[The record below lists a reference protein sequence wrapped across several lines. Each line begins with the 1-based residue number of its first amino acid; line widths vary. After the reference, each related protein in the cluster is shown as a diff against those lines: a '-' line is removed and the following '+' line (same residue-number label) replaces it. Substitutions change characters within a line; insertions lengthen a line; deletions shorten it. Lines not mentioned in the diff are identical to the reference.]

1 MSTDEMWMDVTRL
14 LDAARAANRRGD
26 PAAVE
31 AALAAARAAHA
42 EHARL
47 DPYAA
52 LTEERFGR
60 KPVFS

>member
-1 MSTDEMWMDVTRL
+1 MSTDDTWTDVTRL
-14 LDAARAANRRGD
+14 LDVARSANRRGD

-31 AALAAARAAHA
+31 AALAAARAAHV
-42 EHARL
+42 ARARH